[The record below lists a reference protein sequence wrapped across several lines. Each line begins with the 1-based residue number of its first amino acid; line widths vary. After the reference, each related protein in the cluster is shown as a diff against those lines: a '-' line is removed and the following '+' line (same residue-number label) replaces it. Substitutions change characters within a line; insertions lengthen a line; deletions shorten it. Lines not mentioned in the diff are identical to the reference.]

1 MQVVRLNEI
10 VSDLVLG
17 SEVEDLPSIV
27 SEFSKNIESFLEPCA
42 VCWEKSVVQKEEP
55 RFGAQ

>member
-10 VSDLVLG
+10 ISDLVLG

-27 SEFSKNIESFLEPCA
+27 SEFSKHIESFLEPCA
-42 VCWEKSVVQKEEP
+42 VCWEEGVVQKEEP